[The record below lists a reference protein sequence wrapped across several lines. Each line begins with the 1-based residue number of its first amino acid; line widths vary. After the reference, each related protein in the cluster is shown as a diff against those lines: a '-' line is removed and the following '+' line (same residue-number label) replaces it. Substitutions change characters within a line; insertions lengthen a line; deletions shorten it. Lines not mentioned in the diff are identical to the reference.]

1 MLRTTSLLLL
11 AALSP
16 LAAQTTTATAH
27 PQDTTQNSNG
37 NLVPFGCL
45 NGTTFTD
52 GHCQVLIRGLELPG
66 PGAVLTGMEVHCQGT
81 LALTYSSLNIS
92 VSATTATSLGS
103 NFASNLPV
111 PQTLLTGTNVTVNY
125 VSNAFASIPLTGFYV
140 HDGTSSLVL
149 DIQKVVNP
157 ATAQFATMSTTS
169 NPPRNDLPS
178 MAYAFGGPGSGASLA
193 TTATTFA
200 PPLSVRLLWL
210 GVPTIHLLANPA
222 PSGNQY
228 GLGST
233 ITLTT
238 EAAPGSVAIN
248 FLSTAFLSP
257 FQALP
262 PVVGEWR
269 VQGITLNVAV
279 VPGSGAVTL
288 PINVPNA
295 TNLVGLHL
303 CYQSGAIDPTGSIA
317 QFTNATDHVINP

>member
-1 MLRTTSLLLL
+1 MLRTTPLLLL

-27 PQDTTQNSNG
+27 PQDTTQNNNG

-45 NGTTFTD
+45 NGTTFTN

-66 PGAVLTGMEVHCQGT
+66 PGAILTGMEVHCQGT
-81 LALTYSSLNIS
+81 LSLTYSSLNIS
-92 VSATTATSLGS
+92 VSATTATSLTS
-103 NFASNLPV
+103 NFAGNLPA
-111 PQTLLTGTNVTVNY
+111 PQTLLTGTNVTVNF
-125 VSNAFASIPLTGFYV
+125 VSNAFVSIPLTGIYV

-157 ATAQFATMSTTS
+157 STAQFATMSTTS

-178 MAYAFGGPGSGASLA
+178 MAYAFGGPGTGAETAAS
-193 TTATTFA
+193 ATTFA
-200 PPLSVRLLWL
+200 PPLSVRLLWQ
-210 GVPTIHLLANPA
+210 GVPTIHLLADRA

-248 FLSTAFLSP
+248 FISTAFLSP
-257 FQALP
+257 FLTLP
-262 PVVGEWR
+262 PVAGEWR
-269 VQGITLNVAV
+269 VQGVTLNVAV
-279 VPGSGAVTL
+279 LPGSGAVTL

-295 TNLVGLHL
+295 ANLVGLHL
-303 CYQSGAIDPTGSIA
+303 CYQSGAIDPTATFA